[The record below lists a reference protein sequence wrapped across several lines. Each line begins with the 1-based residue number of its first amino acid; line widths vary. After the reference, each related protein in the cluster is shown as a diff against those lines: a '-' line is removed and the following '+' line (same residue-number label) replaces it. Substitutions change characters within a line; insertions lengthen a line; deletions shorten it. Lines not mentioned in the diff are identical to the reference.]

1 MTQAIPADRL
11 DLAAYLKPGDSIVLG
26 QACGEPGT
34 LVEALI
40 EQGRGIGG
48 LSAFI
53 GSSFSGLLKSEAQ
66 QSFALSSMGAIGS
79 LRSLAKKGKL
89 TIVPLHMSQIGPA
102 IGAGT
107 LKCDVAMI
115 QVSPANAEGYHS
127 CGLVSDHIRAA
138 VRSARVVIAEV
149 NECVPYTYGEAV
161 HESEID
167 VTVPVARP
175 PVQLRSAEAD
185 QITKAIAGHC
195 AGFIDDGCVI
205 QTGVGALPDAILR
218 QLGDRRDLGIHSG
231 MLGEGLVGLVEAG
244 VITNASKKI
253 DTGISIA
260 GALVGTDRLYR
271 FADRNPAIRMA
282 PATYTHDAAVIAQL
296 ARFVAINSAVEVD
309 LTGQVNA
316 EAIDGAYLGATGG
329 LVDFTRAAAHSSGGR
344 SIIALP
350 ATARGGSVSRIVATL
365 SGPVTVPR
373 SDAGVI
379 VTEFGVA
386 ELRGCSLAER
396 ARRMVRI
403 AHPDFQR
410 DLDEAAHTIARQG
423 L

>member
-1 MTQAIPADRL
+1 MTQTIPADRL
-11 DLAAYLKPGDSIVLG
+11 DLTDYLKPGDSIVFS
-26 QACGEPGT
+26 QACGEPCA
-34 LVEALI
+34 LVRALVV
-40 EQGRGIGG
+40 QGRDIAG

-53 GSSFSGLLKSEAQ
+53 GSSFSGLFTPDY
-66 QSFALSSMGAIGS
+66 QSFEVRSMGAIGS
-79 LRSLAKKGKL
+79 LRSLGKAGKL
-89 TIVPLHMSQIGPA
+89 AVIPLHMSQIGPA
-102 IGAGT
+102 ISAGT

-127 CGLVSDHIRAA
+127 CGLISDHIRAA

-161 HESEID
+161 HASEID
-167 VTVPVARP
+167 VSVLVARP
-175 PVQLRSAEAD
+175 PVQLRSANGD
-185 QITKAIAGHC
+185 QVIKAIAQHC
-195 AGFIDDGCVI
+195 AVFIDNGCVI

-218 QLGDRRDLGIHSG
+218 QLGDRKDLGIHSG
-231 MLGEGLVGLVEAG
+231 MLSEGFVDLVEAG
-244 VITNASKKI
+244 VITNARKEI

-296 ARFVAINSAVEVD
+296 AHFVAINSAVEVD

-316 EAIDGAYLGATGG
+316 EAIDGVYLGAAGG
-329 LVDFTRAAAHSSGGR
+329 LVDFTRAAAHSQGGR
-344 SIIALP
+344 SITALP
-350 ATARGGSVSRIVATL
+350 TTAQGGSVSRIVATL

-373 SDAGVI
+373 SDADVI

-386 ELRGCSLAER
+386 ELKGFSLAER